1 MINKQEERLVKILN
15 ILKLSNPA
23 TVNKL
28 AQLLEVSHMTIRR
41 DIEILE
47 KENKVEVFHG
57 GIMLLNRGK
66 GDEWKEYSLANA
78 TTVMC
83 EEKKRIGMKA
93 ALLLQDNDSII
104 LDTGS
109 TTEFISRSINP
120 DLSLSIICF
129 TLNALINV
137 SKLKK
142 SKIIFPGG
150 YFHKNTLMFESDE
163 GISIIK
169 KNRASIA
176 FVSAS
181 GISLTLGVTCSNGYE
196 RETKTAIMNSSLRKV
211 LVADSSKFDV
221 VHSTYFADFID
232 FDTIITDDGI
242 PQKYRSFCEEKG
254 IRLITV

>member
-1 MINKQEERLVKILN
+1 MISKQEERLVKILN

-57 GIMLLNRGK
+57 GIMLLDSK
-66 GDEWKEYSLANA
+66 KMSDWKEYSLADA

-83 EEKKRIGMKA
+83 EEKKRIGLKA
-93 ALLLQDNDSII
+93 ALMLKENDSII

-109 TTEFISRSINP
+109 TAEFIARAINQNMP
-120 DLSLSIICF
+120 LTITCF
-129 TLNALINV
+129 TLNTLMNV
-137 SKLKK
+137 SKLKEGN
-142 SKIIFPGG
+142 IIFPGG
-150 YFHKNTLMFESDE
+150 YFHKNTLMFESAE
-163 GISIIK
+163 GINIIK

-181 GISLTLGVTCSNGYE
+181 GISSSLGVTCSNGYE
-196 RETKTAIMNSSLRKV
+196 RETKLAIMSSSQRKI

-221 VHSTYFADFID
+221 VHSTYFADLTD
-232 FDTIITDDGI
+232 FDVIITDSGI
-242 PQKYRSFCEEKG
+242 PDKYRDFCESNG
-254 IRLITV
+254 ITLITV

>member
-142 SKIIFPGG
+142 VKLFSPADTF
-150 YFHKNTLMFESDE
+150 
-163 GISIIK
+163 
-169 KNRASIA
+169 
-176 FVSAS
+176 
-181 GISLTLGVTCSNGYE
+181 
-196 RETKTAIMNSSLRKV
+196 TKTLLCLKAMRGYLLLRKTAHP
-211 LVADSSKFDV
+211 LPLS
-221 VHSTYFADFID
+221 
-232 FDTIITDDGI
+232 
-242 PQKYRSFCEEKG
+242 PQAASVSLWE
-254 IRLITV
+254 